1 MDDIFE
7 RFYDKGNT
15 GQIKIEH
22 ATSEHGILF
31 TMTMIIWKDLASP
44 CNSLKQLKWGILY
57 FGFKV
62 KYNISVTI
70 EYLLL
75 CPQKI
80 SN

>member
-31 TMTMIIWKDLASP
+31 TMTMII
-44 CNSLKQLKWGILY
+44 
-57 FGFKV
+57 
-62 KYNISVTI
+62 
-70 EYLLL
+70 
-75 CPQKI
+75 
-80 SN
+80 